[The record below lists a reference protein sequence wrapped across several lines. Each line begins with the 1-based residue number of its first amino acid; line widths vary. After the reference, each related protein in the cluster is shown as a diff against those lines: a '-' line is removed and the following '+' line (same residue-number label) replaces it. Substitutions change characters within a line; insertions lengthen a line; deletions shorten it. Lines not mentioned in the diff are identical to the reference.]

1 MKKKNKLE
9 ALFPN
14 GKVPDASEFNRSLD
28 NMSKNGRNKIQE
40 KIYKIAFIVWPT
52 LPKKHQKFI
61 EEVII
66 HDRQSYVDFI
76 IEKTVMACLRYP
88 LRFPV
93 LFIRMLHLTEVVE
106 RTAQTSINHLS
117 MSVLICF
124 QICGKIGTLAGN
136 ISKGGFTCEEVLVLA
151 GKVRVGDYC
160 GVRENWKIIGNLICT
175 KKIK

>member
-1 MKKKNKLE
+1 MKKQNKLE

-14 GKVPDASEFNRSLD
+14 GKVPEVNEFNRSLD
-28 NMSKNGRNKIQE
+28 KMSKEGRNHLRE
-40 KIYKIAFIVWPT
+40 KIYKIAFTVWST

-61 EEVII
+61 EEVIV

-76 IEKTVMACLRYP
+76 IEKTVMTCLRCP

-117 MSVLICF
+117 MSVSKFAARSVRLPGILVKE
-124 QICGKIGTLAGN
+124 GLLAKRYWCWRG
-136 ISKGGFTCEEVLVLA
+136 
-151 GKVRVGDYC
+151 R
-160 GVRENWKIIGNLICT
+160 
-175 KKIK
+175 